1 MNIVILCTDPGHPV
15 NESLIAWQSLT
26 EKKGHSVRLESS
38 VADLGMGDI
47 LFLVSCSAIISAEI
61 KRNFKAV
68 LVLHA
73 SDLPKGRGW
82 SPHIWTIL
90 AGEND
95 ITVCLLEAS
104 DPVDSGDIWLKKIFR
119 LEGHEL
125 LDEINEVLFS
135 IELELM
141 TEAVEAFH
149 NISPEKQIDVVNLK
163 SEKRSINNS
172 SLNQPSF
179 STSTL
184 RKRKADDSCLDMD
197 QSIRQQFN
205 LLRVVDSERYPAYI
219 DHLGQRYKITIEK
232 ING

>member
-1 MNIVILCTDPGHPV
+1 MNIIILCTDPGHPV
-15 NESLIAWQSLT
+15 NDSLIAWQLLT
-26 EKKGHSVRLESS
+26 EKKGHRVRLEIS
-38 VADLGMGDI
+38 VAALGTGDI
-47 LFLVSCSAIISAEI
+47 LFLVSCSAIISTEI

-73 SDLPKGRGW
+73 SDLPQGRGW
-82 SPHIWTIL
+82 SPHIWSIL
-90 AGEND
+90 AGKHD

-104 DPVDSGDIWLKKIFR
+104 EPVDSGDIWLKKSFR

-125 LDEINEVLFS
+125 LDEINEALFS
-135 IELELM
+135 VELALM

-149 NISPEKQIDVVNLK
+149 NISPEKQLEAVNLK
-163 SEKRSINNS
+163 SENSSIKNTSIN
-172 SLNQPSF
+172 QPCV
-179 STSTL
+179 STPTL
-184 RKRKADDSCLDMD
+184 RKRKADDSCLDID

-205 LLRVVDSERYPAYI
+205 LLRVVDSERYPAYV

>member
-1 MNIVILCTDPGHPV
+1 MNIVILCTDPDHPV
-15 NESLIAWQSLT
+15 NDSLITWQLLT
-26 EKKGHSVRLESS
+26 EKKGHRVHLESS
-38 VADLGMGDI
+38 VAGLGSGDI

-73 SDLPKGRGW
+73 SDLPQGRGW
-82 SPHIWTIL
+82 SPHIWSIL

-104 DPVDSGDIWLKKIFR
+104 DPVDSGDIWLKKCFR

-125 LDEINEVLFS
+125 LDEINEALFS
-135 IELELM
+135 VELELM
-141 TEAVEAFH
+141 TEAVESFH
-149 NISPEKQIDVVNLK
+149 EISPEKQIEEVNLS
-163 SEKRSINNS
+163 SEKRSIKNS
-172 SLNQPSF
+172 NINQPCL
-179 STSTL
+179 STPTL
-184 RKRKADDSCLDMD
+184 RKRKVDDSCLDID

-205 LLRVVDSERYPAYI
+205 LLRVVDSERYPAYV

-232 ING
+232 VNG

>member
-1 MNIVILCTDPGHPV
+1 MNIVILCTDPSHPV
-15 NESLIAWQSLT
+15 NESLIAWQLLT
-26 EKKGHSVRLESS
+26 EKKGHEVRLEFS
-38 VADLGMGDI
+38 VADIGTGDI
-47 LFLVSCSAIISAEI
+47 LFLVSCSAIISAKI

-82 SPHIWTIL
+82 SPHIWAIL

-104 DPVDSGDIWLKKIFR
+104 DPVDSGNIWLKKSFR

-125 LDEINEVLFS
+125 LDEIHEALFH

-149 NISPEKQIDVVNLK
+149 NISPEKQIEAVNLK

-172 SLNQPSF
+172 SLSQPSF